1 MHMLFVTYRWQFQ
14 ILLYLIYFSCADF
27 TAAHRLLYCDVQAL
41 QHMGSVAEHMLS
53 CGVWDLSSQP
63 ETEPGLLALGVQ
75 SLNHWTAREV
85 PGIHFYLLLGM
96 KAECPAQ
103 KEQQRQET
111 PDFQEREGHQG
122 QRDVAPRPRGSALLK
137 TQENSTHCIH
147 LYLHFRQFQFWP
159 HQSHQPWEDNIQAL
173 RWTRPKTSLRIASAI
188 KLSCSDWNT
197 MEKGL
202 AEGKKNK

>member
-1 MHMLFVTYRWQFQ
+1 MCR
-14 ILLYLIYFSCADF
+14 LYSTWAQLRSTCLVVVCGI
-27 TAAHRLLYCDVQAL
+27 
-41 QHMGSVAEHMLS
+41 SVP
-53 CGVWDLSSQP
+53 QP
-63 ETEPGLLALGVQ
+63 ETEPRLLALGVQ

-137 TQENSTHCIH
+137 TQVNSTHCIH

-173 RWTRPKTSLRIASAI
+173 RWTRPKTSLKIASAI

-202 AEGKKNK
+202 AEVKKKIFN